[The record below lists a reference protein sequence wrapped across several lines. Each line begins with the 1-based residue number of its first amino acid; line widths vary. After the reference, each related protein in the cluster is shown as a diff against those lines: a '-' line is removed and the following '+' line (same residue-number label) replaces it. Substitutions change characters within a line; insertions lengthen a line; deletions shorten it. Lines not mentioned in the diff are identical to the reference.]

1 MFHVEH
7 EPELREFT
15 VSSARELGLTIE
27 EIHADQF
34 MYYLAHLIEWNK
46 AINLT
51 AIIDPKEIIIKHFV
65 DSLGALIATSFPENG
80 LVLDVGS
87 GGGFPGIPLK
97 IVRSDMRLVLVEPVQ
112 KKCSFLNSVIG
123 LLKLHDVS
131 TFDGTMEQYAKWP
144 LRNVIDTVVVRALKY
159 QEIRKYIL
167 EVLTS
172 KGKIVL
178 YRTEAIKKQEI
189 GEEFH
194 LVNEIALTL
203 PQGYGKRIVSVIER
217 TSL

>member
-1 MFHVEH
+1 VEH
-7 EPELREFT
+7 EPELLEFT
-15 VSSARELGLTIE
+15 VSAARELGLTIE
-27 EIHADQF
+27 KIQAEQF
-34 MYYLAHLIEWNK
+34 MRYLAHLIEWNK

-51 AIIDPKEIIIKHFV
+51 AIVSPREIIIKHFV

-123 LLKLHDVS
+123 LLKLKDVS
-131 TFDGTMEQYAKWP
+131 TFDGTFEQYAKWP
-144 LRNVIDTVVVRALKY
+144 LRHAIDTIVVRALKY
-159 QEIRKYIL
+159 EEIRKYITKL
-167 EVLTS
+167 LTS
-172 KGKIVL
+172 NGKIVL
-178 YRTEAIKKQEI
+178 YRTDAIKKQEI

-194 LVNEIALTL
+194 LVNETALTL
-203 PQGYGKRIVSVIER
+203 PHGYGKRVVSVIER
-217 TSL
+217 VTL